1 MRADAAKIVTEA
13 ADYAKKNGKSRITAT
28 GHADT
33 SGTPQYNLALSE
45 RRAKAIKASL
55 IKLGFKVIA
64 TRGTQKVLAGLGIPV
79 EIVNKV
85 AEGRPHCVDGM
96 ISGQVQLVVNT
107 TEGAQSLKDSFTIRR
122 TALTRNI
129 CHYTTLAGA
138 EAAVAAIGAL
148 KDGALDVAPLQSY
161 FKR

>member
-55 IKLGFKVIA
+55 IKLGFKDSEIVVMFKGESEPLVA
-64 TRGTQKVLAGLGIPV
+64 TGDNVKEPQNRRV
-79 EIVNKV
+79 EIVL
-85 AEGRPHCVDGM
+85 E
-96 ISGQVQLVVNT
+96 
-107 TEGAQSLKDSFTIRR
+107 
-122 TALTRNI
+122 
-129 CHYTTLAGA
+129 
-138 EAAVAAIGAL
+138 
-148 KDGALDVAPLQSY
+148 
-161 FKR
+161 